1 MKKKKKQEW
10 IDDGR
15 QIANLNVE
23 GMKDYCPMPEGS
35 DGDRA
40 GKGDAPQKIVLEKGE
55 RRAVYFGIFKAMALV
70 VSVFVAAYTLF
81 MLFCYYI
88 WL

>member
-1 MKKKKKQEW
+1 MKKKKEEW

-15 QIANLNVE
+15 QIANMNVE

-35 DGDRA
+35 DGDRRD
-40 GKGDAPQKIVLEKGE
+40 GGEAPQKIVLEKGE
-55 RRAVYFGIFKAMALV
+55 RRALYFGIFKAMLLV
-70 VSVFVAAYTLF
+70 LGIFVSAYTLF
-81 MLFCYYI
+81 MLFCYYV